1 MAWDFETEPEFEA
14 KLAWMREFVKE
25 EIFPLETL
33 APEFRSPDGR
43 AAFATVTEPLKQQV
57 KDQGLWAAHL
67 PPELGGGTRSW
78 ASQSSRLASLA
89 IMLLTRATL
98 NCCRLVA
105 PRNRKRS
112 GCNLSLIR
120 RSVRVS
126 Q

>member
-67 PPELGGGTRSW
+67 PPELGGGGFG
-78 ASQSSRLASLA
+78 QVKLGL
-89 IMLLTRATL
+89 MH
-98 NCCRLVA
+98 
-105 PRNRKRS
+105 
-112 GCNLSLIR
+112 
-120 RSVRVS
+120 
-126 Q
+126 